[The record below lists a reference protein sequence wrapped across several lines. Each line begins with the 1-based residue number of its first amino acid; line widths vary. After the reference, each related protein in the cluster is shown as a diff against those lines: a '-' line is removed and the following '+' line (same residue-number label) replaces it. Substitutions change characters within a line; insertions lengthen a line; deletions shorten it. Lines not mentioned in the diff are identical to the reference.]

1 MNDNNNVCSP
11 DLPKEY
17 VAMTSLWQRCP
28 AHAQCKLRELL
39 KNGCGVEPEM
49 KKVEE
54 CFINGN
60 WNELVCDRLA
70 RSFQKEVFPEVALQ
84 YAKKYV
90 EIRKTI
96 NEIVFKHKKDEYY
109 DILALIYGDLGR
121 YKEELEYRKRGMSS
135 LTDEEIGLLFDY
147 DVKRRIQFLEAYI
160 KAEQGDAEAQFQL
173 AELYY
178 NDKDLEKEDEAIE
191 LYIKAAE
198 QGHIKAQ
205 ATLGH
210 LYQSDYMV
218 EKDYG
223 KALCWYTKAAE
234 QGDAKSLSSIGL
246 FYAYGYGVEQD
257 YGKAKQFWMK
267 AAEQGDTR
275 AYHYIGVLYD
285 KGLGVEQDKDKAMQY
300 FKEAKKA

>member
-1 MNDNNNVCSP
+1 MNDNNTP
-11 DLPKEY
+11 DLPIEY
-17 VAMTSLWQRCP
+17 KGMETLVKRC
-28 AHAQCKLRELL
+28 HSNTQCKLCKLFESD
-39 KNGCGVEPEM
+39 PEADAV
-49 KKVEE
+49 KRQLEE
-54 CFINGN
+54 CHVNGN
-60 WNELVCDRLA
+60 WNKLVCDRLA
-70 RSFQKEVFPEVALQ
+70 REFQKECFPEVALS
-84 YAKKYV
+84 YAEKYV
-90 EIRKTI
+90 AIRRKI
-96 NEIVFKHKKDEYY
+96 NEVVFHRQVDEYY
-109 DILALIYGDLGR
+109 DTLALIYGDLDR
-121 YKEELEYRKRGMSS
+121 YEEELEYRKRGLNG
-135 LTDEEIGLLFDY
+135 LTDEEIALLFDY
-147 DVKRRIQFLEAYI
+147 DVKKRIQFLETFS

-173 AELYY
+173 AEIYY

-210 LYQSDYMV
+210 LYQSGYVV